1 MTPDNLPSYG
11 QAIALASK
19 DIHERCDVEVNL
31 LWDEGK
37 MHSADSMHK
46 VRVWNGLGSLEYLIA
61 HRDLLERGSAYRQF
75 LEELAAAVHQRL
87 GFRPYGTAC
96 LISCGKSRH
105 SVRWS
110 LSIPPTSTG

>member
-31 LWDEGK
+31 LWDDGK

-75 LEELAAAVHQRL
+75 LERTCGRSPSKAWFAAVGDRMSDFMRQE
-87 GFRPYGTAC
+87 P
-96 LISCGKSRH
+96 
-105 SVRWS
+105 V
-110 LSIPPTSTG
+110 